1 MGVLLTNL
9 QSQRWLVNKICE
21 YDVELSIAHSC
32 CAPFLPR
39 KFGGFDKSFLPLGPK
54 FIINHVL
61 MIQ

>member
-39 KFGGFDKSFLPLGPK
+39 KFGGFDKSFLPLES
-54 FIINHVL
+54 
-61 MIQ
+61 